1 MHTSSPTMSSNP
13 DFRVSLPLGLFCVV
27 TLSWSLITALQES
40 LTPDPHDT
48 PSPPPAENQGTKP
61 TLAPPAKHPTENH
74 DSKLTQVNDG
84 LDEDVYYEGSV

>member
-1 MHTSSPTMSSNP
+1 MSSTS
-13 DFRVSLPLGLFCVV
+13 DVRVSLPLGLFCVV

-48 PSPPPAENQGTKP
+48 HPPTENQETKP
-61 TLAPPAKHPTENH
+61 TVLPPAKHPTENH

-84 LDEDVYYEGSV
+84 LDEDLYYEGSA